1 MTTPK
6 AKTPRKPRVA
16 KVVSEQFT
24 TKTPAATEI
33 SLTTTPMIEPLML
46 TTPEVPPTISFVNV
60 VEDVAPVVPVVPVVP
75 QNEWHEIIFI
85 IPDPNQVAATTKA
98 WLTATSELQRI
109 ILGFGKL
116 NEVLRDDRWAL
127 RVDNAALERL
137 RAKKYDKLPERLR

>member
-6 AKTPRKPRVA
+6 AKTTRKPRVA
-16 KVVSEQFT
+16 KVVAEQFT

-46 TTPEVPPTISFVNV
+46 ATPEVPPTISFVNV
-60 VEDVAPVVPVVPVVP
+60 VEDVAPVVP

-85 IPDPNQVAATTKA
+85 IPDPEQVSATTKA
-98 WLTATSELQRI
+98 WLTATSELQRL

-116 NEVLRDDRWAL
+116 NEVLNDDRWAL
-127 RVDNAALERL
+127 RVDNDALKRL

>member
-33 SLTTTPMIEPLML
+33 PLTTTPMIEPLML

-60 VEDVAPVVPVVPVVP
+60 VEDVAPVVP
-75 QNEWHEIIFI
+75 QNEWHEIIFL
-85 IPDPNQVAATTKA
+85 IPDPKQVSATSKA
-98 WLTATSELQRI
+98 WSTVLSEVQRL
-109 ILGFGKL
+109 ILGFGYL
-116 NEVLRDDRWAL
+116 NEALRDDRWAL

>member
-6 AKTPRKPRVA
+6 AKTTRKPRVA
-16 KVVSEQFT
+16 KVVTEQPT

-33 SLTTTPMIEPLML
+33 SLTTTPMTKPLML
-46 TTPEVPPTISFVNV
+46 TTPSVPSTISFVDVVSNA
-60 VEDVAPVVPVVPVVP
+60 VEDVTSIVP

-85 IPDPNQVAATTKA
+85 IPDPKQVSATSKA
-98 WLTATSELQRI
+98 WSTAFSEVQRL

-116 NEVLRDDRWAL
+116 NEVLSNDRWAL

-137 RAKKYDKLPERLR
+137 RAIEYDKLPERLK

>member
-16 KVVSEQFT
+16 KVVAEQFT

-46 TTPEVPPTISFVNV
+46 TTPEVPPTISFVNL
-60 VEDVAPVVPVVPVVP
+60 VEDVAPVVPVVP

-98 WLTATSELQRI
+98 WLTATSEVQRL

-116 NEVLRDDRWAL
+116 NEVLNDDRWAL
-127 RVDNAALERL
+127 RVDNDALERL
-137 RAKKYDKLPERLR
+137 RAAKYAKLPERLK

>member
-6 AKTPRKPRVA
+6 AKTTRKPRVP

-60 VEDVAPVVPVVPVVP
+60 VEDVAPVVP
-75 QNEWHEIIFI
+75 QNEWHEIIFL
-85 IPDPNQVAATTKA
+85 IPDPKQVSATSKA
-98 WLTATSELQRI
+98 WSTVLSEVQRL
-109 ILGFGKL
+109 ILGFGYL
-116 NEVLRDDRWAL
+116 NEALRDDRWAL

-137 RAKKYDKLPERLR
+137 RAKKYTKLPERLK